1 MLNETGSSIDLW
13 VIPVSIFYH
22 LLKVFPPFFVVCD
35 LINNYWVILEIL
47 MINHKNVTSQLVG
60 LDSQKSSRD
69 LLKEF
74 VVIDSKFPFFRH

>member
-1 MLNETGSSIDLW
+1 MLNETGPSIDLW

-47 MINHKNVTSQLVG
+47 MINHKYVTSQLVG